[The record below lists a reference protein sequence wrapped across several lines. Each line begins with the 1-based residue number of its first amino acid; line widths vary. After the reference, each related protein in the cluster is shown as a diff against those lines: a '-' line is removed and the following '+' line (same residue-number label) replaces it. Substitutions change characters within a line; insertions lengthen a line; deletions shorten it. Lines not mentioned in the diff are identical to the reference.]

1 MFGFY
6 RAARFAAAFTLLVSA
21 FAVPA
26 AAAEAGG
33 IQLASLTAIPQAAQN
48 AVSSS
53 FQPQESSNSAP
64 VVEPQGSAAAVLA
77 QPTPDVVEAAPQG
90 VGAQIA
96 HVIRPLRDMVLAFVN
111 FGKQDEQQDC
121 LAKAVYFEARSESL
135 EGQLAVAEVILNRA
149 ASGIYPPTIC
159 EVVTQPAQFSFI
171 RAGRFP
177 TPDTASSAWH
187 TALAI
192 AEIANKRLSQQIAPN
207 VLWYHATYVAPS
219 WGRRL
224 TRVTQIG
231 THIFYS

>member
-6 RAARFAAAFTLLVSA
+6 RTARIAAAFTLLATA
-21 FAVPA
+21 FAAPA
-26 AAAEAGG
+26 AAADAGA
-33 IQLASLTAIPQAAQN
+33 IQLASLSPIPQAVSN
-48 AVSSS
+48 AVSST
-53 FQPQESSNSAP
+53 FQPQESVASAP
-64 VVEPQGSAAAVLA
+64 LVEPQGAVTE
-77 QPTPDVVEAAPQG
+77 PTPAPAATVQTA
-90 VGAQIA
+90 VAQVA
-96 HVIRPLRDMVLAFVN
+96 QAVRPLRDMVLAFVN
-111 FGKQDEQQDC
+111 FGNQDEQQDC

-135 EGQLAVAEVILNRA
+135 EGQLAVAEVVLNRA
-149 ASGIYPPTIC
+149 ASGVYPPTIC

-177 TPDTASSAWH
+177 TPDMTSSAWH

-192 AEIANKRLSQQIAPN
+192 ADIAQKRLAQQIAPN

-224 TRVTQIG
+224 TRFAQIG

>member
-1 MFGFY
+1 MFGMF
-6 RAARFAAAFTLLVSA
+6 RAARVVAALTLLVSA
-21 FAVPA
+21 PAFAA
-26 AAAEAGG
+26 DAGA
-33 IQLASLTAIPQAAQN
+33 IQLASLTAIPQAAPN
-48 AVSSS
+48 AVSST
-53 FQPQESSNSAP
+53 FQPQESTSTTP
-64 VVEPQGSAAAVLA
+64 VVEPQGAVPAVAA
-77 QPTPDVVEAAPQG
+77 QPAPSLASRIAQVV
-90 VGAQIA
+90 
-96 HVIRPLRDMVLAFVN
+96 RPLRDMVISFVD
-111 FGKQDEQQDC
+111 FEKRDEQQDC

-159 EVVTQPAQFSFI
+159 DVVTQPAQFSFI

-192 AEIANKRLSQQIAPN
+192 ADIAQKRLAQQIAPN